1 MKSIAI
7 PIIHLVQ
14 QRPVPGMSHVAVAF
28 IALVA
33 QNASINVL
41 ARITRL
47 GASEDLYAPSTIVIM
62 CEGFKAVISLCFATA
77 ERKAQLSA
85 TTATEKQGR
94 DVSTL
99 QCAREIGRDVL
110 VVRRREL
117 LQAAI
122 PSLLY
127 AASNNLS

>member
-1 MKSIAI
+1 
-7 PIIHLVQ
+7 
-14 QRPVPGMSHVAVAF
+14 MSHVAVAF

-62 CEGFKAVISLCFATA
+62 CEAFKAVISLCFATA
-77 ERKAQLSA
+77 ERKAQMSTAA
-85 TTATEKQGR
+85 TAEKKKR

-99 QCAREIGRDVL
+99 QCAREIARDVL
-110 VVRRREL
+110 VVRRHEL
-117 LQAAI
+117 VQAAT